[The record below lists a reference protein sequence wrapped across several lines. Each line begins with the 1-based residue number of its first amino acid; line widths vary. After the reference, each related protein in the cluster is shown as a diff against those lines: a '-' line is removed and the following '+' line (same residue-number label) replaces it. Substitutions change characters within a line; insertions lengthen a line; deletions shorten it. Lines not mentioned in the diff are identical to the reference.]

1 MFFVNRE
8 QSAEGVGIATVS
20 LRTKVVGA
28 LDTESILDAL
38 DTRRKSSELVALTK
52 ESQLDPMVTTFGWN
66 AVLVDEETSC

>member
-1 MFFVNRE
+1 M

-28 LDTESILDAL
+28 LGAECIL

-52 ESQLDPMVTTFGWN
+52 ESLLDPMDTTFGRD
-66 AVLVDEETSC
+66 AVLVSKETSC